1 MSRTERKHVDDGRDL
16 GVRLTEKT
24 ADALKKS
31 LRSLPARRASA
42 TKHQTQSTIRT
53 IRTMGDRHIGEAL
66 HAPDQRPLQE
76 VREPRPRRQ
85 PPLPALQ
92 LRRIHQTIRCTP
104 AMEAGLTDT
113 LHDMEWLMD
122 VIERYD

>member
-66 HAPDQRPLQE
+66 HAPGPTPTPRSSRTTSTPSTSTSCHYNSAAST
-76 VREPRPRRQ
+76 RRSGAPRPWKPGSPTRF
-85 PPLPALQ
+85 
-92 LRRIHQTIRCTP
+92 TTWN
-104 AMEAGLTDT
+104 G
-113 LHDMEWLMD
+113 
-122 VIERYD
+122 